1 MIRVY
6 LPNEKVPRNRYIYG
20 LYAKEG
26 KDALVIN
33 IMRIDDTP
41 IFGDLQHENTSLVP
55 VGFVMASDMMK
66 LLKDNMQVSLSA
78 LTAIGKAQAVW
89 HTPAEK

>member
-20 LYAKEG
+20 LYAKDG

-55 VGFVMASDMMK
+55 VGFVMASDMMR
-66 LLKDNMQVSLSA
+66 LLKDNMQVSLSS
-78 LTAIGKAQAVW
+78 LTAIGKAQAMW
-89 HTPAEK
+89 HTPAVK